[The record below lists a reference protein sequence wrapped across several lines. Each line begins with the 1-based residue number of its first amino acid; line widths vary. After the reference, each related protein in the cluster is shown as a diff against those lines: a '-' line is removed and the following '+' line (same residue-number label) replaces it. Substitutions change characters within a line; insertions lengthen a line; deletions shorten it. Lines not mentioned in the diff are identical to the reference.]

1 MHRYLSLMMTPSQP
15 KHRDT
20 EQLTKLE
27 ALTRTGPLNAPASPP
42 PTPKNGDVVE
52 VKADEWRRLNARV
65 SHLERLTIE
74 LARRAGIALGQ
85 T

>member
-1 MHRYLSLMMTPSQP
+1 MHRYLPSMMTPSKP

-27 ALTRTGPLNAPASPP
+27 ALTRMDMPASPP
-42 PTPKNGDVVE
+42 ASDTPPGGSTVSVN
-52 VKADEWRRLNARV
+52 ADDWRRLNARV
-65 SHLERLTIE
+65 NQLERLAVE
-74 LARRAGIALGQ
+74 LARRAGLVLGQ